1 MLRILD
7 QAEATAFLNRATQR
21 LDDALEIVKPIVQNV
36 RDRGDAAVRE
46 YAEKLDGFT
55 GESFVIESC
64 GELDPALLEA
74 VTIAAKNIR
83 DFAQQQLVKPWQT
96 TTSDGRTLGQIVR
109 PLDSVGVYVPAGR
122 YPLLSTMLMTVIPA
136 QVAEVGTITV
146 VCPQPNAQIL
156 ALAKWLG
163 LKTIVQLGGAHAIA
177 SLAYGTQSIAKVQ
190 RIVGPGNSYVAAAK
204 KLVAGDVGIDFVA
217 GPSEIV
223 LVANAGNPTW
233 IAADMLAQCEHDV
246 EARAILL
253 TTSTTLATEVQA
265 QVALQLLTLTT
276 ADVASLAVA
285 NNSAIIVCQS
295 VEEIIELVNE
305 IAPEHLAIPDESL
318 SVDSFVDKIVNAG
331 SIFVGRFSTEAAG
344 DYASGPN
351 HVLPTSG
358 VAALRGGL
366 SVNDFVK
373 VITTQSL
380 SEDALRQLTPAV
392 TQLAR
397 AEGLEAHA
405 RSVEVRHG

>member
-7 QAEATAFLNRATQR
+7 QAEAAPFLNRATHR
-21 LDDALEIVKPIVQNV
+21 LDDASEIVKPIVQAV
-36 RDRGDAAVRE
+36 RDRGDIAVRE

-55 GESFVIESC
+55 GESFIVESC
-64 GELDPALLEA
+64 GELDPALLES

-96 TTSDGRTLGQIVR
+96 TTSDGRTLGQLVR

-136 QVAEVGTITV
+136 QVAGVREIVV
-146 VCPQPNAQIL
+146 VCAKPTPEML
-156 ALAKWLG
+156 AMAKWLG
-163 LKTIVQLGGAHAIA
+163 ITSILKLGGAQAIA
-177 SLAYGTQSIAKVQ
+177 ALAYGTESIGKVQ
-190 RIVGPGNSYVAAAK
+190 RIVGPGNAYVAAAK
-204 KLVAGDVGIDFVA
+204 KLVSGDVGIDFVA

-223 LVANAGNPTW
+223 IVANSGNPQW
-233 IAADMLAQCEHDV
+233 VALDMLAQCEHDV
-246 EARAILL
+246 DARALLL
-253 TTSTTLATEVQA
+253 TTSAAFATQVQHEVAAQLAT
-265 QVALQLLTLTT
+265 LPT
-276 ADVASLAVA
+276 ADVAAKSIEK
-285 NNSAIIVCQS
+285 NSAIIVCADE
-295 VEEIIELVNE
+295 VEIIDLVNE
-305 IAPEHLAIPDESL
+305 IAPEHLSL
-318 SVDSFVDKIVNAG
+318 PNNLLIDQIRNAG
-331 SIFVGRFSTEAAG
+331 SIFIGPFSTEAAG

-380 SEDALRQLTPAV
+380 SEDALWKLTPAV

-405 RSVEVRHG
+405 RSVEVRQR

>member
-7 QAEATAFLNRATQR
+7 QAEATAFLNRASRR
-21 LDDALEIVKPIVQNV
+21 LDDAFEIVKPIVQDV
-36 RDRGDAAVRE
+36 RDRGDVAVRE

-55 GESFVIESC
+55 RESFIVESC

-96 TTSDGRTLGQIVR
+96 TTSDGRTLGQLVR

-136 QVAEVGTITV
+136 QVAGVREIVV
-146 VCPQPNAQIL
+146 VCAKPTPEML
-156 ALAKWLG
+156 AMAKWLG
-163 LKTIVQLGGAHAIA
+163 ITSILKLGGAQAIA
-177 SLAYGTQSIAKVQ
+177 ALAYGTESISKVQ
-190 RIVGPGNSYVAAAK
+190 RIVGPGNAYVAAAK
-204 KLVAGDVGIDFVA
+204 KLVSGDVGIDFVA

-223 LVANAGNPTW
+223 IVANSGNPQW
-233 IAADMLAQCEHDV
+233 VALDMLAQCEHDV
-246 EARAILL
+246 DARALLL
-253 TTSTTLATEVQA
+253 TTSAAFATQVQHEVAAQLAT
-265 QVALQLLTLTT
+265 LPT
-276 ADVASLAVA
+276 ADVAAKSIEK
-285 NNSAIIVCQS
+285 NSAIIVCTDE
-295 VEEIIELVNE
+295 VEIIDLVNE
-305 IAPEHLAIPDESL
+305 IAPEHLSL
-318 SVDSFVDKIVNAG
+318 PNNLLIDQIRNAG
-331 SIFVGRFSTEAAG
+331 SIFIGPFSTEAAG

-380 SEDALRQLTPAV
+380 SEDALWKLIPAV

-405 RSVEVRHG
+405 RSVEVRQR

>member
-55 GESFVIESC
+55 GESFVIDSY

-109 PLDSVGVYVPAGR
+109 PLNSVGVYVPAGR

-136 QVAEVGTITV
+136 QVAGVGTITV
-146 VCPQPNAQIL
+146 VCPQPNTQIL

-163 LKTIVQLGGAHAIA
+163 LKTIVQLGGAQAIA

-265 QVALQLLTLTT
+265 QVALQLLTLPT

-318 SVDSFVDKIVNAG
+318 PVDSLVDKIVNAG
-331 SIFVGRFSTEAAG
+331 SIFIGRFSTEAAG

-405 RSVEVRHG
+405 RSVEVRQG

>member
-136 QVAEVGTITV
+136 QVAGVDTITV
-146 VCPQPNAQIL
+146 VCPQPNTQIL

-163 LKTIVQLGGAHAIA
+163 LKTIVQLGGAQAIA

-204 KLVAGDVGIDFVA
+204 KLVAGDVGIDFIA

-265 QVALQLLTLTT
+265 QVALQLLTLPT
-276 ADVASLAVA
+276 ADVASLAVV
-285 NNSAIIVCQS
+285 NNSAIIVCQG

-318 SVDSFVDKIVNAG
+318 PVDSFVDKIVNAG
-331 SIFVGRFSTEAAG
+331 SIFIGRFSTEAAG

-405 RSVEVRHG
+405 RSVEVRQG